1 MKKQILASL
10 IVLSGLTASFSAS
23 ATEATVAVENPQPLM
38 TETQIQEYKAL
49 HAKLGVTSISGFEL
63 AHDSLISDV
72 NNRLKKLKNPEQK
85 LIFTMAMNHV
95 TGGNFHVNDNAFV
108 KLNTAEQ
115 NYFDT
120 YYTFV
125 LDHLNKELS
134 VGEQPKE
141 QLIAQYEKTFP
152 FKIYEGDLKKFIVS
166 EN

>member
-1 MKKQILASL
+1 MKKPILASL

-23 ATEATVAVENPQPLM
+23 ATEASVAVENLQPLM

-49 HAKLGVTSISGFEL
+49 HTKLGVTSIGTNEL
-63 AHDSLISDV
+63 SKESFIAEV
-72 NNRLKKLKNPEQK
+72 NQRLKKLKTPEQK
-85 LIFTMAMNHV
+85 LLFTMAMNNV
-95 TGGNFHVNDNAFV
+95 SGGNFHVNDNNFV
-108 KLNTAEQ
+108 KLNKAEQ
-115 NYFDT
+115 TYFDT

-166 EN
+166 DN